1 MHFGRRGGGD
11 GVRMELVG
19 TEKVRTHTL
28 TVKYSLHASKNGN
41 VMMLKFWTRKR
52 FETKNKQTKN
62 QTNRKLI

>member
-1 MHFGRRGGGD
+1 
-11 GVRMELVG
+11 MELVG